1 MLTTPLLALLCAV
14 PVLGEAGES
23 CRSDADCEASL
34 SCVASTCTARRLPP
48 VPTVAPAP
56 VVAPTVEAPAV
67 DTTSVE
73 ENPAPAGHFSGV
85 HFLLGA
91 MGGAGPMWS
100 SALMWLHD
108 TQIPFS
114 ATGMLAQGEL
124 RIGVLLGR
132 LELAAELAP
141 GSTGSFVEGVVG
153 QHGSGAISAGW
164 MLPLYERDGF
174 SVSLPVRV
182 RGGLRDEDG
191 RWGAGRRKCGNRAAI
206 RWRRARSAPPR
217 CRRSPSILGQRV
229 LDALQPQLHVDLLT
243 STPGERSC
251 LRTSF
256 PCSQFSS

>member
-1 MLTTPLLALLCAV
+1 
-14 PVLGEAGES
+14 
-23 CRSDADCEASL
+23 
-34 SCVASTCTARRLPP
+34 
-48 VPTVAPAP
+48 
-56 VVAPTVEAPAV
+56 
-67 DTTSVE
+67 
-73 ENPAPAGHFSGV
+73 
-85 HFLLGA
+85 

-100 SALMWLHD
+100 SALLWLHD

-182 RGGLRDEDG
+182 RGGVFATKMVAGALVGGSAGIALRFG
-191 RWGAGRRKCGNRAAI
+191 GAVLEARLLGVDARLRFSGNVF
-206 RWRRARSAPPR
+206 SMPFN
-217 CRRSPSILGQRV
+217 L
-229 LDALQPQLHVDLLT
+229 
-243 STPGERSC
+243 
-251 LRTSF
+251 SF
-256 PCSQFSS
+256 TWIF